1 MLRNAINS
9 PMLKALSI
17 ALMLGLVAVSAPT
30 PAFADDDHREPNY
43 HPDFHN
49 GRYLPHHGK
58 RHDGHY
64 SKRYYKKRHYRK
76 HRHRDHD
83 DHAAGLAIGLFALRR
98 ATITR
103 RTAIITNTITIRA
116 TTAIAATATTLWRLI
131 TDLTILVYESA

>member
-49 GRYLPHHGK
+49 GRYLPNHGK
-58 RHDGHY
+58 RYDGHY
-64 SKRYYKKRHYRK
+64 SKRYYKKHHYRK

-83 DHAAGLAIGLFALRR
+83 GHAAGLAIGLFALG
-98 ATITR
+98 A
-103 RTAIITNTITIRA
+103 AA
-116 TTAIAATATTLWRLI
+116 AIASSPRYHHPPRRHY
-131 TDLTILVYESA
+131 YEYHHYPRHYGYHGYRDDPLAADN